1 MNFTDNRLER
11 EMRRRP
17 RRERPDPPPAPRDPR
32 CARCPYLRDIPCV
45 TCFCALLGKQR
56 RGR

>member
-45 TCFCALLGKQR
+45 TCFRALLR

>member
-1 MNFTDNRLER
+1 MNFTDNHLER
-11 EMRRRP
+11 VMRRRP
-17 RRERPDPPPAPRDPR
+17 RQEQPDPAPAPRDPR

-45 TCFCALLGKQR
+45 TCFRALLR